1 MAAIYSIYP
10 KGLEPW
16 TVMERLIW
24 SSVLLGVG
32 RHEHARKT
40 VNSRKQQIINLIRIL
55 QEDSECVCKSL
66 NQ

>member
-1 MAAIYSIYP
+1 
-10 KGLEPW
+10 
-16 TVMERLIW
+16 MERLIW

-55 QEDSECVCKSL
+55 QEDSGCVCKSL